1 MKVILWS
8 IRTFW
13 YKGLAKYNEKSR
25 VLKKGL
31 FLEKIIVGTEKPKKK
46 KFLYGVWGL
55 ISSRYDIKW
64 SIYDIISN
72 I

>member
-13 YKGLAKYNEKSR
+13 YKGLAKNNEKNR
-25 VLKKGL
+25 VLKKVC
-31 FLEKIIVGTEKPKKK
+31 FLKNNSSDGKAKKK

-55 ISSRYDIKW
+55 ILSRYDIKW
-64 SIYDIISN
+64 SIYDIRSN